1 MAAGKSGMPTG
12 IKELPETA
20 RAKIDNLPVERARAL
35 FGNDDAVFVDL
46 RDVRELNREGRIPEA
61 FHAPRGMLEFWIDPE
76 SPYHKDIFVQNR
88 HFVFFCASGWRSAL
102 AAKTAQDLGL
112 DRVSH
117 IEGGFAAWREAG
129 APVEKTEG

>member
-1 MAAGKSGMPTG
+1 MPTG

-20 RAKIDNLPVERARAL
+20 RAEIDNLPVERARAL

-76 SPYHKDIFVQNR
+76 SSYHKDIFGQDR